1 MKKLCLII
9 ILLFLIS
16 FPLKAKEVHFTCD
29 CKRQTHMYII
39 PNNQNPQIDNTSC
52 GEIYQFS
59 IDINKSKIHGV
70 KSDLIIS
77 EDKVIWGED
86 PKPFGQGPTVKS
98 TFNRFTG
105 TL

>member
-39 PNNQNPQIDNTSC
+39 PNNQNPQIRIHDIAC
-52 GEIYQFS
+52 FLQKLVQF
-59 IDINKSKIHGV
+59 H
-70 KSDLIIS
+70 
-77 EDKVIWGED
+77 
-86 PKPFGQGPTVKS
+86 
-98 TFNRFTG
+98 
-105 TL
+105 